1 MKVLLASHYTLPHRG
16 GIETIIEKLSL
27 GLATRNHQVRVVS
40 SRVEGQEMFNSP
52 NRQIIGVRAWDPLRR
67 VGVHYPLFAP
77 SLLLVLFRAVRW
89 AQVVHVQ
96 GMLYQN
102 SLLALLLGKLLR
114 RPTVLTEHAGFVPY
128 EQRAFN
134 ILQSI
139 FVPILGRFSLW
150 LSERVIVPDTIVQEI
165 LAARFPHFASKI
177 VRIPLGV
184 DTTLFHPVNAI
195 EKQRLRSELG
205 FDDRPKILFV
215 GNFVA
220 RKRIPLLVEALPA
233 ECDLILCGEGTPPSN
248 LPPNVF
254 VYPPQG
260 HAQLAK
266 FYQAADLFV
275 VPSSVETFA
284 IAAYEA
290 MACGLPVIM
299 TQDLAHLTIKESG
312 LVIFTPPN
320 ANDLHQT
327 IQDLM
332 QNEQIRT
339 RLGEESAQWVKEN
352 YSWDAV
358 VNRHIEEYQALLT
371 LKGY

>member
-1 MKVLLASHYTLPHRG
+1 MNILLTSHYTLPHHG

-27 GLATRNHQVRVVS
+27 GLVARGHKVRVLS
-40 SRVEGQEMFNSP
+40 SRVRGQEAFNLP
-52 NRQIIGVRAWDPLRR
+52 ERQITGIPAWDPLSRI
-67 VGVHYPLFAP
+67 GVHYPLFAP
-77 SLLLVLFRAVRW
+77 SLLPVLYHAVQW
-89 AQVVHVQ
+89 ADIVHVQ

-102 SLLALLLGKLLR
+102 SMLTLFLGKLLH

-128 EQRAFN
+128 ERRIFN
-134 ILQSI
+134 VLQNI
-139 FVPILGRFSLW
+139 FVPVFGRFSLW

-165 LAARFPHFASKI
+165 VAARFPRFASKI

-184 DTTLFHPVNAI
+184 DTTLFHPVDPI
-195 EKQRLRSELG
+195 KKQRLREELG
-205 FDDRPKILFV
+205 FDARPKILFV

-220 RKRIPLLVEALPA
+220 RKRIPLLIESLPA
-233 ECDLILCGEGTPPSN
+233 ECDLILCGEGTPPPN
-248 LPPNVF
+248 LPPNVYVF
-254 VYPPQG
+254 PPHG

-266 FYQAADLFV
+266 LYQAADLFV

-312 LVIFTPPN
+312 LVTFTLPN
-320 ANDLHQT
+320 ANDLHQA
-327 IQDLM
+327 ILNLLQD
-332 QNEQIRT
+332 ERT
-339 RLGEESAQWVKEN
+339 RSQIGAKSAEWVKAN

-358 VNRHIEEYQALLT
+358 VEHHIKEYRALLA
-371 LKGY
+371 LKN